1 MIFFTVRD
9 MRSNPRQI
17 WERIAAGDEVVIT
30 NNGKPAA
37 LMIEVNDKNLQ
48 DTLLAIRQA
57 QAIRAVNR
65 LRIRSVQT
73 MPAGMSSEEI
83 EAEIHAAR
91 KELTHD

>member
-1 MIFFTVRD
+1 MIFFTIRD

-17 WERIAAGDEVVIT
+17 WERIAAGDEVIIT

-65 LRIRSVQT
+65 LRVRSVQT

-83 EAEIHAAR
+83 EAEIQAAR